1 MTDTKDAPPKRDLD
15 FESGWIDQAVVRNV
29 FQHTLRKLDETL
41 PSSER
46 YPIKQV
52 VTELF
57 ESAKY
62 AILKQRKTIPEIL
75 GKTPMEMKGE
85 AVPSQK
91 EAHEKRLQGM
101 RSKQT

>member
-1 MTDTKDAPPKRDLD
+1 VNDKPPPRPDLD
-15 FESGWIDQAVVRNV
+15 FEAGYIDQAVVRNV
-29 FQHTLRKLDETL
+29 FTVTLRKLDEL
-41 PSSER
+41 VPSSER
-46 YPIKQV
+46 YPVKQL

-75 GKTPMEMKGE
+75 GKTPMELKGE

-91 EAHEKRLQGM
+91 EGHDKRLAAMKGRQ
-101 RSKQT
+101 